1 MIGKDYSPTMLILFF
16 FTLLAGVATIVAP
29 CIWPLL
35 PIILSATITG
45 GKRKPL
51 GIVTGI
57 SVAFLFATLALS
69 YLIRIIPFDPE
80 TLRLVG
86 VGVIGFFGM
95 TLIVPSL
102 GRWLEARVSR
112 LMNFGG
118 RTLHLQG
125 DGFWSGLLVGM
136 ALGLVW
142 SPCAGPILATVA
154 TLAATQALDWT
165 VVLLALTFVVGV
177 AIPLYFL
184 ALLGQ
189 RLLAGT
195 RRLSP
200 YTGMIQRVFGV
211 IMLAAAIIIYTG
223 YDKTLQTKLIETYP
237 VCGVVLNSFETNPWV
252 LEELKKL
259 RFRQVDEASDPVKS
273 VNHVPQPQAKTL
285 PNLGPAPAFSELGPW
300 INTAPLSLEG
310 LRGQVVLIHFWTFG
324 CINCIRTLPAVTKW
338 YEQYREQGLVV
349 VGIHTPEFAYEREL
363 KSVERAVK
371 ERGITYP
378 VALDNQYATWNAYE
392 NQYWPAFY
400 LIDATGKLRYTH
412 FGEGRYE
419 TTEKAI
425 ENLIQEAQA
434 LPESQ

>member
-1 MIGKDYSPTMLILFF
+1 
-16 FTLLAGVATIVAP
+16 
-29 CIWPLL
+29 
-35 PIILSATITG
+35 
-45 GKRKPL
+45 
-51 GIVTGI
+51 
-57 SVAFLFATLALS
+57 
-69 YLIRIIPFDPE
+69 
-80 TLRLVG
+80 
-86 VGVIGFFGM
+86 
-95 TLIVPSL
+95 
-102 GRWLEARVSR
+102 
-112 LMNFGG
+112 
-118 RTLHLQG
+118 
-125 DGFWSGLLVGM
+125 
-136 ALGLVW
+136 
-142 SPCAGPILATVA
+142 
-154 TLAATQALDWT
+154 
-165 VVLLALTFVVGV
+165 
-177 AIPLYFL
+177 
-184 ALLGQ
+184 
-189 RLLAGT
+189 
-195 RRLSP
+195 
-200 YTGMIQRVFGV
+200 MIQRVFGV

-363 KSVERAVK
+363 KNVERAVK